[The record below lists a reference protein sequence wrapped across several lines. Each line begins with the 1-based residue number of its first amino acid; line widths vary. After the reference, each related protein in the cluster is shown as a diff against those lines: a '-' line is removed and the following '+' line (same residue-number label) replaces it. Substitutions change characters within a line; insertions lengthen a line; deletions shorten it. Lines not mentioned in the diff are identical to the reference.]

1 MMQNKRK
8 KVKVRMKMKM
18 KRRRNQRTTTL
29 VMMIIT
35 RSSIHEYSSS
45 ELEGLGD
52 GSRHVWENKMFLM
65 KLWSCS
71 TLILMMMR
79 MNTIWKMTLTTNLFY
94 SEKVLHTTCSSHFS
108 WIK

>member
-35 RSSIHEYSSS
+35 RFVKEIVV
-45 ELEGLGD
+45 GLGD

-71 TLILMMMR
+71 TLILMMMK
-79 MNTIWKMTLTTNLFY
+79 MNTIWKMTVTTNLFN